1 MAADVQTSLPASTL
15 TREHDALLVPVQVGR
30 RMLFVRAALPGVK
43 IAQKAEYIW
52 CDGREGAVDKA
63 SGWTCQ
69 LAG

>member
-1 MAADVQTSLPASTL
+1 M
-15 TREHDALLVPVQVGR
+15 PVQGGR
-30 RMLFVRAALPGVK
+30 RMLVVRAALPGVK

-63 SGWTCQ
+63 SGRTCQ